1 MINGI
6 AAVVV
11 LYYPEEEEIF
21 RNIKSYLP
29 FVNLLVVVDN
39 TDSEPGKNIGDNLM
53 SLDKSIQYIS
63 NKRNEGIGSALN
75 KAASIALQEGYLWLL
90 TMDQDSFFDANQ
102 SEKYFSFFL
111 NNFADKKD
119 IAVIAPLHSPGN
131 LSNDP
136 NSYSETIA
144 VITSGSLIQLDT
156 WREMGGYNEK
166 LFIDEVD
173 HEYCYRAKEKGYKV
187 IQMNNV
193 VLNNQLGIKKS
204 GAYLGA
210 IARRNRTIH
219 SPQRVYFMVR
229 NYLYVRSKYRKLFPR
244 EFHNRDRMLLVA
256 LKNNLFFSGHFIA
269 AVKNIIKGF
278 RDFRKGN
285 FSSNT

>member
-11 LYYPEEEEIF
+11 LYYPGEEEVS

-53 SLDKSIQYIS
+53 SLDKSVRYIA
-63 NKRNEGIGSALN
+63 NKKNEGIGYALN
-75 KAASIALQEGYLWLL
+75 KAASIALQEGYSWLL
-90 TMDQDSFFDANQ
+90 TMDQDSFFDADQ
-102 SEKYFSFFL
+102 PEKYFSFFQ
-111 NNFADKKD
+111 NNLADKKD

-136 NSYSETIA
+136 NSYSEAIA
-144 VITSGSLIQLDT
+144 VITSGSLIQLET
-156 WREMGGYNEK
+156 WKEIGGYNEK

-173 HEYCYRAKEKGYKV
+173 HEYCYRVKEKGYKV
-187 IQMNNV
+187 IQVNNV
-193 VLNNQLGIKKS
+193 VLNHQLGVKKS

-229 NYLYVRSKYRKLFPR
+229 NYLYVRKNYRKLFR
-244 EFHNRDRMLLVA
+244 DEFRKRDRMMLVA

-269 AVKNIIKGF
+269 AVKSIIKGF
-278 RDFRKGN
+278 RDFRKRN
-285 FSSNT
+285 FSNTP